1 MAKKERDVA
10 LEVLPKMIEYFQHHR
25 FRRPVISVMPKDRN
39 DSVRDSMESIAKQ
52 WDNKFDK
59 TDNYQLSSIM
69 TQFMDAIAD
78 MPEERRRYIVGE
90 IRKYR
95 DLENPTGGISGK
107 NRYGY
112 HKSRLDGGLYKR
124 KQMGKVNFDDMIAL
138 LLMDM
143 IKNKYKYENQA
154 MIEDMFAP
162 EDEKVGTVDRDLAYE
177 YQMDRVKVVGGS
189 PHNDTLEKE

>member
-1 MAKKERDVA
+1 MSKERDIA
-10 LEVLPKMIEYFQHHR
+10 IEVLPKMIAYFQEHR
-25 FRRPVISVMPKDRN
+25 FKKPVLSVMPKDRN
-39 DSVRDSMESIAKQ
+39 DRVRDSMETIAKQ
-52 WDNKFDK
+52 WDSKFDN
-59 TDNYQLSSIM
+59 TDNFQLSSIM
-69 TQFMDAIAD
+69 GEFMDAISW

-95 DLENPTGGISGK
+95 DIKSAGAGISGK
-107 NRYGY
+107 NMYGY

-143 IKNKYKYENQA
+143 IKNQYKYENQA

>member
-1 MAKKERDVA
+1 MSKGKDIA
-10 LEVLPKMIEYFQHHR
+10 LDVLPKMIEYFQYHR
-25 FRRPVISVMPKDRN
+25 FRKPVISVMPEDRN
-39 DSVRDSMESIAKQ
+39 DSVRDSMEAIAKQ
-52 WDNKFDK
+52 WDNKYDK

-124 KQMGKVNFDDMIAL
+124 K
-138 LLMDM
+138 
-143 IKNKYKYENQA
+143 
-154 MIEDMFAP
+154 
-162 EDEKVGTVDRDLAYE
+162 
-177 YQMDRVKVVGGS
+177 
-189 PHNDTLEKE
+189 

>member
-1 MAKKERDVA
+1 MSKGKDIA

-25 FRRPVISVMPKDRN
+25 FRKPVISVMPEDRN

>member
-1 MAKKERDVA
+1 MSKGKDIA
-10 LEVLPKMIEYFQHHR
+10 LEVLPKMIEYFQYHR
-25 FRRPVISVMPKDRN
+25 FRKPVISVMPEDRN

>member
-1 MAKKERDVA
+1 MSKGKDIA
-10 LEVLPKMIEYFQHHR
+10 LEVLPKMIEYFQYHR
-25 FRRPVISVMPKDRN
+25 FRKPVISVMPEDRN
-39 DSVRDSMESIAKQ
+39 DSVRDSMEAIAKQ
-52 WDNKFDK
+52 WDNKYDK